1 MGVKLMPTS
10 SELAQLRLLMQL
22 QNQQNRIQF
31 PTVTP
36 TSGGAGVNFLQGLSG
51 GLGYGMQVRQQRQSV
66 EQLNQMMQAQA
77 AAEQQAAA
85 AQMARNEAFFRRV
98 NLPTEAAGIG
108 EELQKTYLNQVG
120 PSLNSAQDV
129 KAIRDSG
136 LLQQP
141 MADAQGN
148 PIYDTN
154 GNLVMMP
161 TNDSRDLILEAFL
174 RRTPGA
180 LAIPQNIAQAKAVG
194 ENASAQAFNDKIRYM
209 DALRAGFPK
218 DKNGKLSP
226 AHQRTLD
233 TAYTQAFGGVPMA
246 TEAGLQKEILDVQTA
261 ETTLGG
267 LQRENTSKDLINQK
281 NKIGIG
287 EIQNIQARE
296 AQYQKDAADIRNRI
310 DLAEPD
316 KIRLLAAR
324 RTMYG
329 LDNGVSVSDFFNTGK
344 VDQSSGMAGFNT
356 ITNEAKNQAMDAA
369 KPQQPSFYQSA
380 IAPALQSFTNWA
392 KQDPG
397 AKPQK
402 PQMINVPGSYF
413 NPQMLMGGQQGL
425 NSQSFRQP
433 PSFMLGR

>member
-1 MGVKLMPTS
+1 MPTS
-10 SELAQLRLLMQL
+10 SELAQMRLLMQL

-85 AQMARNEAFFRRV
+85 AQMARTQAFLQRV
-98 NLPTEAAGIG
+98 GLPTEAAGIG
-108 EELQKTYLNQVG
+108 EELQKTYLTQTG
-120 PSLNSAQDV
+120 QTLNADLQAERLKND
-129 KAIRDSG
+129 G
-136 LLQQP
+136 LLQQVVQGEDGQLYQVP
-141 MADAQGN
+141 TSDA
-148 PIYDTN
+148 
-154 GNLVMMP
+154 
-161 TNDSRDLILEAFL
+161 RDILINTRLG
-174 RRTPGA
+174 RDPGA
-180 LAIPQNIAQAKAVG
+180 IQVPQQIKQAAGVG
-194 ENASAQAFNDKIRYM
+194 AAASDQAFNDKIRYM

-246 TEAGLQKEILDVQTA
+246 TEAGLQKEVLDVQTA

-267 LQRENTSKDLINQK
+267 LQRENTSKDLTNQK
-281 NKIGIG
+281 NKIGIN

-296 AQYQKDAADIRNRI
+296 AQFQKDAADIRNRI

-329 LDNGVSVSDFFNTGK
+329 LDNGVSVSDFFNAGK
-344 VDQSSGMAGFNT
+344 VDPSSGMAGFNT
-356 ITNEAKNQAMDAA
+356 VTNEAKTQAMDAA

-413 NPQMLMGGQQGL
+413 NPAAYIGGPQSL
-425 NSQSFRQP
+425 SPQSFRQP